1 VLIKKNKV
9 FAKKK
14 LSATIFV
21 KRGRMSEAGHWIA
34 SIGNYSFNM
43 DTLVTMWLTM
53 GILIAVSFLTT
64 RNLGIIPTKLQ
75 VVFESIIGYFSDI
88 ASSNMGDKESRKHM
102 PLLLTL
108 FFFILTANLI
118 GQIPW
123 RLVHL
128 HTGELASPNND
139 INMTAAMAIIVL
151 IYYVYFGLRKKGL
164 KFFIHSFKVD
174 GIIVALVD
182 LLELVVRPFSLALRL
197 FANILA
203 GEILVFTFAGMCAYF
218 LPLPF
223 MFFEVFVALIQALV
237 FTLLST
243 TYISLA
249 VMEEH

>member
-1 VLIKKNKV
+1 
-9 FAKKK
+9 
-14 LSATIFV
+14 
-21 KRGRMSEAGHWIA
+21 MSEAGHWIA
-34 SIGNYSFNM
+34 SVGNYSFNM

-53 GILIAVSFLTT
+53 GILIVLAFVTT
-64 RNLGIIPTKLQ
+64 RNLALVPTKIQLF
-75 VVFESIIGYFSDI
+75 FESIVNYFSGI
-88 ASSNMGDKESRKHM
+88 AVSNMGEKEAKKHL

-108 FFFILTANLI
+108 FLFILTANLI

-128 HTGELASPNND
+128 KTGEFASPNND

-182 LLELVVRPFSLALRL
+182 LLELFVRPFSLALRL

-223 MFFEVFVALIQALV
+223 MFFEVFVALIQAFV
-237 FTLLST
+237 FTLLSM

-249 VMEEH
+249 VGEEH